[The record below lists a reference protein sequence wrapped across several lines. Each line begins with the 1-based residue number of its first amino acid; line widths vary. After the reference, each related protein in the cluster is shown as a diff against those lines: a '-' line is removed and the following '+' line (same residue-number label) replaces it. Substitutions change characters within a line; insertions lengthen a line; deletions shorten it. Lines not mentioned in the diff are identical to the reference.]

1 MRDGRKA
8 DRRQVGARWRPARL
22 PGPRVW
28 LAAMAESG
36 QVATMA
42 ATLSKGGGLSVYG
55 RLAAGLVGLALQGV
69 FLSLSLRFLA

>member
-1 MRDGRKA
+1 
-8 DRRQVGARWRPARL
+8 
-22 PGPRVW
+22 
-28 LAAMAESG
+28 MAESG